1 MDKMT
6 NRPEQEVDTG
16 DITRR
21 EFLSKS
27 LVGAGALSVGSA
39 GLELFDSQTKKHPSD
54 RISLGPEKV
63 EVSRMAIGTGT
74 SGVGGSSNQTRKLG
88 IEGLSRLLRE
98 GFDKG
103 ITFWDSADQYGSH
116 PHLRTALQHV
126 PREEVQI
133 LTKTHASTEEEMRAD
148 LDRFRKELG
157 TGYID
162 IMLLHCMRDEN
173 WPKKK
178 RGAMKVLS
186 RAREEGIVRTHGV
199 SCHTLGAL
207 KTAANTPWVQVDLA
221 RINPY
226 GERMDAD
233 VPTVVSVLKNM
244 KRSGKGVIGM
254 KLFGAGRLVGRKDEC
269 LKYVLGSDFVDC
281 FTIGLEKQDHLT
293 DLLHRIPVVSG

>member
-1 MDKMT
+1 MT
-6 NRPEQEVDTG
+6 NRSQQEVDTS

-27 LVGAGALSVGSA
+27 LAGAGILSVGSVGA
-39 GLELFDSQTKKHPSD
+39 ELFELQTKKHPSD
-54 RISLGPEKV
+54 RISLGPEGV

-88 IEGLSRLLRE
+88 IEGLSRLLQK
-98 GFDKG
+98 GFERG

-116 PHLRTALQHV
+116 PHLRAALQHV
-126 PREEVQI
+126 PREDVQI

-157 TGYID
+157 TDYVD
-162 IMLLHCMRDEN
+162 IMLLHCMRDAN
-173 WPKKK
+173 WPDQK

-186 RAREEGIVRTHGV
+186 RAREDGIVRTHGV

-207 KTAANTPWVQVDLA
+207 KAAANTPWVQVDLA

-233 VPTVVSVLKNM
+233 VPTVVSVLKDM
-244 KRSGKGVIGM
+244 KRAGKGVIGM
-254 KLFGAGRLVGRKDEC
+254 KLFGAGRLVGRKDKC
-269 LKYVLGSDFVDC
+269 LKYALDSDFVDC
-281 FTIGLEKQDHLT
+281 FTIGLEKEEHLT
-293 DLLHRIPVVSG
+293 DLLHRIPAVSG